1 MEKAVI
7 YQIFTRVGC
16 NSGGR
21 NVPGGDIH
29 TNGSGKLESY
39 TPTVLENIR
48 AMGVTHIWFT
58 GLIAHASCT
67 SYSKY
72 GIPESHPGTVK
83 GRAGSPYAIRDY
95 YDIDPDLALSV
106 PDRMAEFQALVDRVH
121 AAGMKFIM
129 DFVPNHVARQYRSIA
144 KPKGIKDLGEAD
156 DKTLA
161 FSPQNNFYYLPG
173 QALSGEPDWG
183 DYKEFPDRATGN
195 DKFSATPTYSDWYET
210 VKLNY
215 GVDYM
220 AGGQRCF
227 DPVPDTWKKM
237 LDILLFWAS
246 KGVDAFR
253 CDMAEMVPVQFWDW
267 AV

>member
-7 YQIFTRVGC
+7 YQIFTRVCC

-21 NVPGGDIH
+21 NVPGGDIR
-29 TNGSGKLESY
+29 TNGSGKLENY
-39 TPTVLENIR
+39 TPTVLESIK

-67 SYSKY
+67 GYRKY

-106 PDRMAEFQALVDRVH
+106 PDRMAEFQALASRVH

-129 DFVPNHVARQYRSIA
+129 DFVPNHVAREYRSIA
-144 KPKGIKDLGEAD
+144 KPKGIKDLGETD
-156 DKTLA
+156 NNELA

-183 DYKEFPDRATGN
+183 DYKEFPARATGN
-195 DKFSATPTYSDWYET
+195 DKFSANPTYSDWYET

-215 GVDYM
+215 GVDYT
-220 AGGQRCF
+220 AGGKCCF
-227 DPVPDTWKKM
+227 DPIPDTWKKM

-253 CDMAEMVPVQFWDW
+253 CDMA
-267 AV
+267 